1 MNARTGG
8 LQSLR
13 TAKTARDA
21 IVEAMNQDN
30 LDPTVRAV
38 LNIQMLIVEE
48 IGEKLDAIL
57 RDEKGLREAVL
68 NGWEQHHHDHHT
80 WIDKQMREEKD
91 NQDLARDQLKTA
103 RKAFVE
109 SAIRW
114 GIPAMLTAIAAFT
127 AWGGGW

>member
-8 LQSLR
+8 VQSLR

-57 RDEKGLREAVL
+57 RDERGLREAVL

-80 WIDKQMREEKD
+80 WIAKQMREEKD
-91 NQDLARDQLKTA
+91 NQDFARDQLKTA
-103 RKAFVE
+103 EKAFVE

-127 AWGGGW
+127 AWGGK